1 MSKSVILGESR
12 PHLRLHEAPV
22 PQEEACP
29 AWGGERADSRWG
41 PRL

>member
-22 PQEEACP
+22 PQEEAFP
-29 AWGGERADSRWG
+29 GGERADGRWG